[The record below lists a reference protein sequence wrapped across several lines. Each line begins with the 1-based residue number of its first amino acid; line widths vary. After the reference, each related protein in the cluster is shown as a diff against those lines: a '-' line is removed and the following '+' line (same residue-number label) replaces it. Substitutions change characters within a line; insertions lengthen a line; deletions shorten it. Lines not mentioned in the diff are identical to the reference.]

1 MKLYKYGNVIYHPVA
16 SREVTRYGEEAP
28 YVLWSMY
35 PIAVYDYV
43 NPDVNDTQ
51 GWVQELTGLKSVDM
65 LSILQY
71 IKSESLSDCLSE
83 EGYEEVEIRSIYY
96 QGWNQNEDMIV
107 STIDAEEAVENSLDV
122 L

>member
-1 MKLYKYGNVIYHPVA
+1 
-16 SREVTRYGEEAP
+16 
-28 YVLWSMY
+28 MY

-43 NPDVNDTQ
+43 NPDINDMQ
-51 GWVQELTGLKSVDM
+51 GWVQELKGLKSVDI